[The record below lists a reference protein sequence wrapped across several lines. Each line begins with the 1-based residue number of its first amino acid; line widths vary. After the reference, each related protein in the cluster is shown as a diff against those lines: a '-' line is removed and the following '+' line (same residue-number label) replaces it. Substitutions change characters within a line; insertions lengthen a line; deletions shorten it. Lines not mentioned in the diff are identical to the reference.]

1 MILLLF
7 GRVFI
12 RKKFLL
18 WNIAVQVYQLFVKA
32 SFQCF
37 MAQMKPTLRAGAIK
51 KGHSELTQIYKSS
64 QNCVCNSLLLDKRAV
79 IFFFLFKIIRAN
91 IINLLRNHP
100 CSDE

>member
-64 QNCVCNSLLLDKRAV
+64 QNCVCNSLLLDEESCD
-79 IFFFLFKIIRAN
+79 IFLSFQ
-91 IINLLRNHP
+91 
-100 CSDE
+100 DY

>member
-1 MILLLF
+1 MILLLLGLGF
-7 GRVFI
+7 YKK
-12 RKKFLL
+12 KKFLL

-64 QNCVCNSLLLDKRAV
+64 QNCVCNSLLLDEESCD
-79 IFFFLFKIIRAN
+79 IFLSFQ
-91 IINLLRNHP
+91 
-100 CSDE
+100 DY

>member
-1 MILLLF
+1 MILMLL

-12 RKKFLL
+12 REKIPSVEHSSTSLC
-18 WNIAVQVYQLFVKA
+18 QLFVKA

-64 QNCVCNSLLLDKRAV
+64 QNCVCNSLLLDEESCD
-79 IFFFLFKIIRAN
+79 IFLSFQ
-91 IINLLRNHP
+91 
-100 CSDE
+100 DY